1 MINNRREW
9 SSVLLMLRDDKVWP
23 RLGVIAT
30 NNNKREIARLVV
42 EVAWKAIDGRSQKKK
57 KKPPKKLARTNL
69 EQTCRYYWTMRLQ
82 MGTRGFVSAGSA
94 KGEGPNVIRL

>member
-42 EVAWKAIDGRSQKKK
+42 EVAWKAIDGRSRKKK
-57 KKPPKKLARTNL
+57 KKAT
-69 EQTCRYYWTMRLQ
+69 EET
-82 MGTRGFVSAGSA
+82 S
-94 KGEGPNVIRL
+94 